1 MMWKD
6 PCIDQCITYVQIP
19 AWITQPFVQCYQ
31 QVLLQAHS
39 YLPTLLESL

>member
-6 PCIDQCITYVQIP
+6 PSTNPWITYVQIP

-31 QVLLQAHS
+31 QVLLLSHPC
-39 YLPTLLESL
+39 LPTPLELL

>member
-6 PCIDQCITYVQIP
+6 PCIDPCITYVQIP

-31 QVLLQAHS
+31 QVLLQSHGG
-39 YLPTLLESL
+39 LPTLLEML

>member
-6 PCIDQCITYVQIP
+6 PCIDPCITYVQIP

-31 QVLLQAHS
+31 QVLLQSHPC
-39 YLPTLLESL
+39 LPTPLELL